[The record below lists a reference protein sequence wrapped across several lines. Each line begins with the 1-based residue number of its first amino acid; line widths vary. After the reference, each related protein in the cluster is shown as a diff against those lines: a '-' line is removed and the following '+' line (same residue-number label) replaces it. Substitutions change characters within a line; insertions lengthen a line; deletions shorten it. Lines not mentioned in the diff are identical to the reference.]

1 MPDWSYRTV
10 LRPLLFSLTPALA
23 RDFSLA
29 VMGTLGR
36 SPFGPTVIDLMG
48 HMRAPDGLRRTLA
61 GLTFPSPV
69 GLGCGLDPTGCAAPA
84 FARFGMG
91 FLEIG
96 PVTLTP
102 VTRAPPV
109 ERVDDRQSIV
119 SVEIPDNPGA
129 GHLAAELARLP
140 PLGLPIFVR
149 LAIRPETEA
158 ARAPEEA
165 REMALRLGPYV
176 SAFSIAGPAPERL
189 GAIVAAVKQATPGR
203 PVWACVS
210 AVDGTPAA
218 AAVAGVDG
226 LVVDGAIRT
235 EGGRLETGR
244 PAREVTRATVQ
255 RLRAEAPERPIMASG
270 GVHEPEDALRLLEA
284 GADLVQV
291 DSGLVFSGPG
301 LPKRINEAVHYAAYG
316 AGDRGD
322 DVTAPP
328 AERSWFWSSLM
339 GAGMLA
345 GSVMTLA
352 IAATRVVLPY
362 DEQFAGLSR
371 AQLHAIND
379 RLLAFMT
386 HDRVTLAGTMIT
398 IGLLYTSLSL
408 FGIRRGLHWARVTV
422 LFSAFL
428 GFASFFLFLGFG
440 YFDPFHA
447 FVTAILFQFFVLALH
462 CRMGTPHAIAPPS
475 LHDDWRW
482 RWSQWGQLG
491 LIAEAT
497 GFIAA
502 GATICVVGV
511 TQVFVAEDLEFMRT
525 TRQALV
531 DGGARLMPLVA
542 HDRATFG
549 GMLLVSGVTFLLT
562 SLWGF
567 RRGAR
572 WLWWTV
578 FVAGL
583 CGYGPTLGVHY
594 VIGYHSPW
602 HLAPAWA
609 GLALF
614 LTAMGL
620 SYPHLAGADPALE
633 EEWRQRRAR
642 GASSIRG

>member
-10 LRPLLFSLTPALA
+10 LRPLLFQLRPSAA

-29 VMGTLGR
+29 LMGALGR
-36 SPFGPTVIDLMG
+36 SRFGPAVIDFMG
-48 HMRAPDGLRRTLA
+48 HMRAPEGLRRTLA
-61 GLTFPSPV
+61 GIPFSSVV
-69 GLGCGLDPTGCAAPA
+69 GLGCGLDPEGCAANA
-84 FARFGMG
+84 FARFGIG

-96 PVTLTP
+96 PVTASP
-102 VTRAPPV
+102 VTGAAPV
-109 ERVDDRQSIV
+109 ERVDEREAIV
-119 SVEIPDNPGA
+119 GSEIPDNPGA
-129 GHLAAELARLP
+129 GKLAEALAGRRPPGVPVIARLAVPPETPVPVAAEQARDMA
-140 PLGLPIFVR
+140 VR
-149 LAIRPETEA
+149 LAPH
-158 ARAPEEA
+158 
-165 REMALRLGPYV
+165 V
-176 SAFSIAGPAPERL
+176 SAFSIAVTGLEALR
-189 GAIVAAVKQATPGR
+189 AIVAAVKAATPGR
-203 PVWACVS
+203 PVLACV
-210 AVDGTPAA
+210 PAA
-218 AAVAGVDG
+218 GGTIDGLASGADG
-226 LVVDGAIRT
+226 LVVDGAIRI
-235 EGGRLETGR
+235 EGGRVEIGR
-244 PAREVTRATVQ
+244 PAREIARATVL
-255 RLRAEAPERPIMASG
+255 RLRAAAPEALIVASG
-270 GVHEPEDALRLLEA
+270 GVHEPEDALQLLES
-284 GADLVQV
+284 GADLVMV

-301 LPKRINEAVHYAAYG
+301 LPKRINEAVHYAAHG
-316 AGDRGD
+316 AGAETE

-328 AERSWFWSSLM
+328 TERSWFWSALM
-339 GAGMLA
+339 GAGMLV
-345 GSVMTLA
+345 GSVLA
-352 IAATRVVLPY
+352 LVIAATRVVLPY

-371 AQLHAIND
+371 EQLHAIND

-462 CRMGTPHAIAPPS
+462 CRMGAPHAIAPPS

-491 LIAEAT
+491 LIAEAA

-502 GATICVVGV
+502 GLTICGVGV

-525 TRQALV
+525 TRQVLV
-531 DGGARLMPLVA
+531 DGGPRLIPLVA

-549 GMLLVSGVTFLLT
+549 GMLLVAGVTFLLT

-572 WLWWTV
+572 WLWWTI
-578 FVAGL
+578 FAAGL
-583 CGYGPTLGVHY
+583 CGYVPTLGVHY
-594 VIGYHSPW
+594 AVGYCSLW

-609 GLALF
+609 GFALF
-614 LTAMGL
+614 LAAMGL
-620 SYPHLAGADPALE
+620 SYPHLAGGDAALE
-633 EEWRQRRAR
+633 AEWRERRAR
-642 GASSIRG
+642 MLTSAGT